1 MLTLEDGFLART
13 YADNLTDYFKKIY
26 LNRFGFE
33 IDVEYKYA
41 SKTEKADYEKENAHK
56 LNLRVKQIEE
66 QLQAAAQNGDGE
78 SKQLVM
84 PIKTKRRQ
92 NRKLRQQHFLT
103 KEAQQERILQDT
115 ESQLIRMCYM
125 ERVF

>member
-1 MLTLEDGFLART
+1 MGVEKSDLLVLTLEDGFLART

-41 SKTEKADYEKENAHK
+41 SKTENHYEKENAHK

-66 QLQAAAQNGDGE
+66 QLQAAA
-78 SKQLVM
+78 
-84 PIKTKRRQ
+84 
-92 NRKLRQQHFLT
+92 
-103 KEAQQERILQDT
+103 
-115 ESQLIRMCYM
+115 RM
-125 ERVF
+125 VIVKASS

>member
-1 MLTLEDGFLART
+1 MQGHMR
-13 YADNLTDYFKKIY
+13 DNLTDYFKKIY

-41 SKTEKADYEKENAHK
+41 SKTENHYEKENAHK

-78 SKQLVM
+78 SKQL
-84 PIKTKRRQ
+84 R
-92 NRKLRQQHFLT
+92 
-103 KEAQQERILQDT
+103 
-115 ESQLIRMCYM
+115 C
-125 ERVF
+125 